1 MRPTTINSP
10 RKQILVDFFREVWNA
25 GDVDACPTYLAPS
38 YTIHHDPGDPWAGQ
52 TLDVAGFQDR
62 LRISRAPFPDQV
74 FEIRGLFEDQ
84 DVVVATWE
92 WHATHRGDL
101 PGFPATGLRLTM
113 SGTTAYSFINDRLS
127 GHWQVIDRLG
137 LFQQLQA
144 QRSRASAV

>member
-1 MRPTTINSP
+1 MTPTTITSP

-74 FEIRGLFEDQ
+74 FEIRGLFEDR
-84 DVVVATWE
+84 DVVAAMPRISVAI
-92 WHATHRGDL
+92 HRGH
-101 PGFPATGLRLTM
+101 
-113 SGTTAYSFINDRLS
+113 TTATEFARDGVAVGEGDVEVCGVGRHGAFEARSHNARTPS
-127 GHWQVIDRLG
+127 TSS
-137 LFQQLQA
+137 
-144 QRSRASAV
+144 QRSR